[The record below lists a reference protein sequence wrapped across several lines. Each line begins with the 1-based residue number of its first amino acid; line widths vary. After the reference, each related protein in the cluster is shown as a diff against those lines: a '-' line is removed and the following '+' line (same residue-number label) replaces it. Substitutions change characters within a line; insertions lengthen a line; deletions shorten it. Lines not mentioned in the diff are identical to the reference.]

1 MIPSGRAETATRER
15 SALLPALLGMLLIV
29 HWAAACGPTLE
40 GTAETAVSPG
50 QAIALPH
57 PSIDGPTSVE
67 AALASR
73 RSRRVFGATP
83 LTLAE
88 AGQLLWAAQGATD
101 QRGQRT
107 APSAG
112 GLYPLDVY
120 LVAGGVEGLEPAV
133 YGYSPAEH
141 ALRLVVEGDRRADLG
156 RAALDQDAVREAPA
170 TIVLAAVY
178 ERTTGKYGG
187 RGRQYVHMEVGAA
200 AENVYLQAEALAL
213 GTVLIG
219 AFHDE
224 RVQELLQLR
233 GEQRP
238 LALLPVG
245 HLPAEE

>member
-15 SALLPALLGMLLIV
+15 STLLPALLGMLLIV

-40 GTAETAVSPG
+40 GTAETAVSLG

-67 AALASR
+67 RALASR

-156 RAALDQDAVREAPA
+156 RAALDQDAVREARQPLSWRRCTNGRRENTGGGA
-170 TIVLAAVY
+170 GNTCTWRWGRRRRTSTCRPRPWPW
-178 ERTTGKYGG
+178 ERS
-187 RGRQYVHMEVGAA
+187 
-200 AENVYLQAEALAL
+200 
-213 GTVLIG
+213 
-219 AFHDE
+219 
-224 RVQELLQLR
+224 
-233 GEQRP
+233 
-238 LALLPVG
+238 
-245 HLPAEE
+245 